1 MNESEK
7 VETRKS
13 RNQDQKEQKSESEKV
28 EIRKCR
34 KTTFSGFYFHMK

>member
-28 EIRKCR
+28 EITKCR